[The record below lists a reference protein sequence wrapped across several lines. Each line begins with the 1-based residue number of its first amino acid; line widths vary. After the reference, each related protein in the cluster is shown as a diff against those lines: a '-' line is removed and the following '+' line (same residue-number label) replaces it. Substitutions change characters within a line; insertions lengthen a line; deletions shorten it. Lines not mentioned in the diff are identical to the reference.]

1 MKTPINQET
10 FDQWVRDALNH
21 LYDSSSLRNNPL
33 GGLFNRTEQDRVFPP
48 EQRIRRALL
57 EAIQLLRPAQGTPA
71 QSTDWRTYR
80 ILLMRFVEGASPDE
94 VMQCLSLSRSHYFHE
109 QSRGMEYLINQLWR
123 TYGSPKPTETR
134 SEPEIG
140 LETQRLMNH
149 TFRLKDEVQILVN
162 NAQPEKISL
171 SGMLSKVLEMLS
183 SVIKESHTT
192 LEFITEQEVMLFVD
206 RVMLRQVVINF
217 LVFAIEYAANNRL
230 TLHLSS
236 TERQARLEMVINSD
250 AIRTHPFIKPPGV
263 DLAEQ
268 IMLATGGMVAFLD
281 NSLPALHAI
290 LEWPIQKPLI
300 LLVVD
305 DDKSYY
311 SLFARYLVGK
321 NWSVLGAGN
330 GEEAR
335 QIIFKNRPAAI
346 TLDVCMPH
354 EDGWEFLRYLKDD
367 QETRDIPVIVCSV
380 LEQPLLAQALGA
392 NQYLPKPVSQ
402 ATLLSAL
409 DNLISPNFHLNP

>member
-21 LYDSSSLRNNPL
+21 LYDSSSLRYNPL
-33 GGLFNRTEQDRVFPP
+33 GPLFNRTEQDQACPP
-48 EQRIRRALL
+48 EQRIRRVLL

-71 QSTDWRTYR
+71 QSPDWRTHR

-94 VMQCLSLSRSHYFHE
+94 VMQRLSLSRSHYFHE
-109 QSRGMEYLINQLWR
+109 QSRGLEYLINQLWK
-123 TYGSPKPTETR
+123 TYGSPKLAEINSVPET
-134 SEPEIG
+134 G
-140 LETQRLMNH
+140 LETQRLMEH
-149 TFRLKDEVQILVN
+149 PLLLKDEVQILVN
-162 NAQPEKISL
+162 NARPEKISL
-171 SGMLSKVLEMLS
+171 SAMLSEVLEMLS
-183 SVIKESHTT
+183 SVIKESHTI
-192 LEFITEQEVMLFVD
+192 LEFITNQEVTLFVD

-217 LVFAIEYAANNRL
+217 LIFAIQYAANNHL

-236 TERQARLEMVINSD
+236 TEGQARLSMAINSD
-250 AIRTHPFIKPPGV
+250 AIKTHPFIKPPGV

-268 IMLATGGMVAFLD
+268 IMLAMGGRVAFLD
-281 NSLPALHAI
+281 LSLPALHAI

-305 DDKSYY
+305 DDKTYY

-335 QIIFKNRPAAI
+335 QIIFKNRPAVI
-346 TLDVCMPH
+346 TLDVCMPL

-367 QETRDIPVIVCSV
+367 QETRDIPVFVCSV

-402 ATLLSAL
+402 VTLLRVL
-409 DNLISPNFHLNP
+409 ENLISPNFILNP

>member
-1 MKTPINQET
+1 MKTQINEET

-21 LYDSSSLRNNPL
+21 LYDSSSLRNNLL
-33 GGLFNRTEQDRVFPP
+33 GSLFNQTEQDQACPP
-48 EQRIRRALL
+48 EQRIRKVLL

-71 QSTDWRTYR
+71 QSPDWRTHR

-94 VMQCLSLSRSHYFHE
+94 VMQRLSLSRSHYFHE
-109 QSRGMEYLINQLWR
+109 QSRGIDYLIKQLWR
-123 TYGSPKPTETR
+123 TYGSPEPIETR
-134 SEPEIG
+134 SEPETG
-140 LETQRLMNH
+140 LETQPLMDHPLRLN
-149 TFRLKDEVQILVN
+149 DEVQILVN
-162 NAQPEKISL
+162 NARPEKIFL
-171 SGMLSKVLEMLS
+171 SAMLSEVLEMLS
-183 SVIKESHTT
+183 SIIKESHTT
-192 LEFITEQEVMLFVD
+192 LEFITEQEVMLYVD
-206 RVMLRQVVINF
+206 RMMLRQVVINF
-217 LVFAIEYAANNRL
+217 LTFAIEYTASNPL
-230 TLHLSS
+230 TLRLSS
-236 TERQARLEMVINSD
+236 TERIARLEMVINSD
-250 AIRTHPFIKPPGV
+250 AIRTHPFVKPPGL

-268 IMLATGGMVAFLD
+268 IMLAMGGVAFLD
-281 NSLPALHAI
+281 HSLPALHAI

-305 DDKSYY
+305 DDKFYY

-321 NWSVLGAGN
+321 NWSVLEASN

-367 QETRDIPVIVCSV
+367 QKTRDIPVIVCSV
-380 LEQPLLAQALGA
+380 LEQPQLARALGA

-402 ATLLSAL
+402 VTLLSAL
-409 DNLISPNFHLNP
+409 DHLIPPNFHLNP